1 MDFENIEKIIE
12 YSKNKVGII
21 IVVLAGIFVP
31 GILTIFL
38 FWRQLF
44 IELEL
49 IKLILLAIS
58 ISFPSFL
65 VLLMFTLIEHTGEQS
80 YNYILE
86 GLGLNILIFGIA
98 IFTKIQLGDVID
110 IREFVKIIA
119 FSSTFSVQLIHGFVK
134 KMYSPKRIEK
144 MVKKEL
150 DKMKKRDPEKYLEL
164 LNIVKNKENEK

>member
-1 MDFENIEKIIE
+1 MNRRSLFF
-12 YSKNKVGII
+12 
-21 IVVLAGIFVP
+21 A

-58 ISFPSFL
+58 ISLPSFL
-65 VLLMFTLIEHTGEQS
+65 VLLMFTSGEHMGEHS

-86 GLGLNILIFGIA
+86 GLGINILIFGIA
-98 IFTKIQLGDVID
+98 MFAKIQLGNVVD
-110 IREFVKIIA
+110 IRTFVKIIA
-119 FSSTFSVQLIHGFVK
+119 FASIFSVQLIHGFVK
-134 KMYSPKRIEK
+134 KMYSPKRIGK

-150 DKMKKRDPEKYLEL
+150 EKMKKNNPEKYVEF
-164 LNIVKNKENEK
+164 LNIIKNSENQK